1 MERNY
6 LSDLNNH
13 NFAFMKTLMLS
24 VMTLLGVMTTEYAL
38 ARKQVMTV
46 ARYAWEGGYEIGYI
60 NKSGQRFKNTKIQV
74 LLNKKG
80 EVIKPL
86 KPSSC
91 K

>member
-1 MERNY
+1 
-6 LSDLNNH
+6 
-13 NFAFMKTLMLS
+13 MKMLMVL
-24 VMTLLGVMTTEYAL
+24 VMTLWGAMTTEYAI
-38 ARKQVMTV
+38 AGKRGATV
-46 ARYAWEGGYEIGYI
+46 ERYSREGGYEIGYI

-80 EVIKPL
+80 EVIKSV